1 MADFGQIYD
10 QNTLLRLPKET
21 QLTKEDTV
29 QAGHKPVYFRGSTYY

>member
-1 MADFGQIYD
+1 MADFGPIHD